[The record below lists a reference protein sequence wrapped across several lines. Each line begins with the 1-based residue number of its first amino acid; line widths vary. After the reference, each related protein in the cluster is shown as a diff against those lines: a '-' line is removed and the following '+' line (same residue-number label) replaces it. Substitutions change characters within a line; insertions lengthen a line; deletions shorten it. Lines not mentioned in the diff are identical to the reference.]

1 LPFDE
6 QARNLGLIQARNL
19 VALQAM
25 FPEGHKEPVFTKK
38 ARLHRIPKRLAVG
51 LQLKKHLVQV
61 EVSHG
66 LRNIGYT
73 AVKCSS

>member
-38 ARLHRIPKRLAVG
+38 ARIPKRLAIG